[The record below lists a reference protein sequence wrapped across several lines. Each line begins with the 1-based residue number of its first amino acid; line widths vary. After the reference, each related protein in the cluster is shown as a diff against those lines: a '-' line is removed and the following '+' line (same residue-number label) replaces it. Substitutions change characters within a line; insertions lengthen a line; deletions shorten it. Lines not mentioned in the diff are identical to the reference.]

1 MARQNKAEL
10 DQLLRLD
17 ASDDATRIVDVLNCI
32 CDIRLVDFQMS
43 GFDGILERLSQRLEK
58 IDETDDEFGLLILD
72 LIEYSIR
79 E

>member
-1 MARQNKAEL
+1 
-10 DQLLRLD
+10 
-17 ASDDATRIVDVLNCI
+17 
-32 CDIRLVDFQMS
+32 MS